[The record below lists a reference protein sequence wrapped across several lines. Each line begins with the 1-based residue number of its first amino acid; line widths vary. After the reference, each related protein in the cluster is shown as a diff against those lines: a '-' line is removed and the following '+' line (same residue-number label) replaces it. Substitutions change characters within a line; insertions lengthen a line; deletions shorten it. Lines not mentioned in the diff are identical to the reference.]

1 MKQSTPY
8 LLMDISNS
16 WTKWCPSTLRAIGKR
31 SLLPTPSLDASALRK
46 LLTHFPAACLVVSS
60 VVPARTALVRQVW
73 PKDRLHVVTH
83 RSPLGIGILYP
94 KPHRIGPDRLVN
106 AVAASHLYPC
116 PCVVIDFGTAVTFD
130 IVSANKEYLGGV
142 IAPGL
147 DSMRDYLHERTA
159 LLPRI
164 ELKEP
169 RRMIAQSTVE
179 AMRVGAVVGYR
190 GLVQSIHLA
199 IQNELKAKRLSVI
212 ATGGHAPLISNKM
225 APRPKFD
232 RDLTLQGLRLIAQ
245 NLKRQP

>member
-1 MKQSTPY
+1 MKQPTPF

-16 WTKWCPSTLRAIGKR
+16 WTKWCPSTLRAIGR
-31 SLLPTPSLDASALRK
+31 RASLPTRTLDAAAVRALLAR
-46 LLTHFPAACLVVSS
+46 FPQAFLVVSS
-60 VVPARTALVRQVW
+60 VVPARTAVVRQAW
-73 PKDRLHVVTH
+73 PAERLHVVTH
-83 RSPLGIGILYP
+83 RSPLGIGIRYP
-94 KPHRIGPDRLVN
+94 DPKRIGPDRLVN
-106 AVAASHLYPC
+106 AVAASRLYPC

-130 IVSANKEYLGGV
+130 IVSGKKEYLGGV

-169 RRMIAQSTVE
+169 RRVVAKSTVE

-190 GLVQSIHLA
+190 GLVQAIHQA
-199 IQNELKAKRLSVI
+199 IQKELKAARLATI
-212 ATGGHAPLISNKM
+212 ATGGHAPLISVKM
-225 APRPKFD
+225 SPRPRLD

-245 NLKRQP
+245 NLKVQP